1 MKLYKARLEGMDLV
15 LECDDFPARQEAARF
30 ISEFKPGD
38 YEIRKRRKKRSLD
51 ANAYCW
57 VLIDQIAALTG
68 INKAE
73 IYRSA
78 LREIGGVS
86 DVVCVSKKAADRLK
100 YCWERQGLGWQ
111 CILDRS
117 RFENCANATLIYGS
131 SVFNTK
137 QMSSLIDSLV
147 QDARS
152 LGIETLTDEKRSL
165 LVEEWKRE

>member
-1 MKLYKARLEGMDLV
+1 MKLDKAHLEGMDLI

-38 YEIRKRRKKRSLD
+38 YEIKKRRKKRSLD

-73 IYRSA
+73 VYKAA

-86 DVVCVSKKAADRLK
+86 DMICIPKRAAERFK
-100 YCWERQGLGWQ
+100 YSWERQGLGWQ
-111 CILDRS
+111 CIFEKS
-117 RFENCANATLIYGS
+117 RFDSCINANLIYGS
-131 SVFNTK
+131 SVFDTK
-137 QMSSLIDSLV
+137 QMAALIDSLV
-147 QDARS
+147 QEAET
-152 LGIETLTDEKRSL
+152 LGIDTLTERERSL
-165 LVEEWKRE
+165 LLEEWK

>member
-1 MKLYKARLEGMDLV
+1 MKLDKAHLEGMDLI

-38 YEIRKRRKKRSLD
+38 YEIKKRRKKRSLD

-68 INKAE
+68 INKTE
-73 IYRSA
+73 VYRSA

-111 CILDRS
+111 CILGES
-117 RFENCANATLIYGS
+117 RFTDCMNATLIFGS
-131 SVFNTK
+131 SVFDTK
-137 QMSSLIDSLV
+137 QMSALIDSLV
-147 QDARS
+147 QDAES

-165 LVEEWKRE
+165 LLEEWNGE